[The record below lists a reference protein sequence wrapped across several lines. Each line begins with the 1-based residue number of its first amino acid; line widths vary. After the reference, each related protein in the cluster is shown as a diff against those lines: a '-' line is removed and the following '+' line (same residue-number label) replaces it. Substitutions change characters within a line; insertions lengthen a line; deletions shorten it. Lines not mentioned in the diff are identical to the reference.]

1 MRKYD
6 EEFKMNAVK
15 RMFDGQSVASLSREL
30 GVGQGLL
37 HKWKQAKI
45 KASSDGD
52 KELIAL
58 KKKIRE
64 LEMEN
69 EILKKAAIIFGRGS

>member
-1 MRKYD
+1 MKKYD
-6 EEFKMNAVK
+6 EEYKANAVK
-15 RMFDGQSVASLSREL
+15 RIMEGQTVASLSREL

-37 HKWKQAKI
+37 HKWKQARI
-45 KASSDGD
+45 KAGPESE
-52 KELIAL
+52 KELMAA

-64 LEMEN
+64 LEMEV